1 MRSEAGGL
9 WLGGRRNLETI
20 MSAGMVNMGRWRNA
34 RMRRLAR
41 CAMSLA
47 AAIAVWTGSAAAQQV
62 AASASA
68 QAAIER
74 GLAAYQAGSR
84 EAAIAALSEAASR
97 GDASARFAAEF
108 YLARIYAENIAVG
121 ADQTKAFVL
130 FRKLADENLNV
141 DPETSKRAPFIAKA
155 LIALAGYVR
164 TGLGDIDLAPN
175 PGRAVD
181 YLHHAAVFFGDH
193 DAQFELARI
202 YLGGDASAD
211 DVRRG
216 LHYLAALTEES
227 HAPAQALLAEL
238 FWRGRHVKK
247 DERRALAL
255 VSIAAE
261 NAPSHER
268 IWIDDTYATIYC
280 ATTESTR
287 EQAER
292 LVARWRRMF
301 AQPAAGPD
309 ADVRGAA
316 GAARGLV
323 PERQCA
329 SGERVAVGPVLKFAP
344 PVSAPAQPAG
354 GGLMRPV
361 TPATAGSTGYRAAGF
376 VESVAKK

>member
-1 MRSEAGGL
+1 
-9 WLGGRRNLETI
+9 
-20 MSAGMVNMGRWRNA
+20 
-34 RMRRLAR
+34 
-41 CAMSLA
+41 
-47 AAIAVWTGSAAAQQV
+47 
-62 AASASA
+62 
-68 QAAIER
+68 
-74 GLAAYQAGSR
+74 
-84 EAAIAALSEAASR
+84 
-97 GDASARFAAEF
+97 
-108 YLARIYAENIAVG
+108 
-121 ADQTKAFVL
+121 
-130 FRKLADENLNV
+130 
-141 DPETSKRAPFIAKA
+141 
-155 LIALAGYVR
+155 
-164 TGLGDIDLAPN
+164 
-175 PGRAVD
+175 
-181 YLHHAAVFFGDH
+181 
-193 DAQFELARI
+193 
-202 YLGGDASAD
+202 
-211 DVRRG
+211 
-216 LHYLAALTEES
+216 
-227 HAPAQALLAEL
+227 
-238 FWRGRHVKK
+238 VKK

-261 NAPSHER
+261 NAPPHER